1 MLVKYIQIIFVI
13 FLLLIRGETPEMNSK
28 QIKDLIKDVCVQLGE
43 KYAKT
48 EALDIVYATGLVESK
63 YEYIEQIGTGPARSF
78 WQVEPQTA
86 VDNCKNFISARPE
99 LMQRAADI
107 LNIDPYHFIDPQL
120 DNWDWILRTNIAA
133 GILHCRIKYWR
144 IPESIENSP
153 EGLAKY
159 WKEHYNTAEGAG
171 SVEHFL
177 HLTEGKL

>member
-1 MLVKYIQIIFVI
+1 MVGYIQALIII
-13 FLLLIRGETPEMNSK
+13 LLLAIKGDNVSVDNN
-28 QIKDLIKDVCVQLGE
+28 QIKSLIKDVCVQLGE
-43 KYAKT
+43 KYAKE

-78 WQVEPQTA
+78 WQVEPETA

-107 LNIDPYHFIDPQL
+107 LGIDPYHFIDPQP

-144 IPESIENSP
+144 VPESIEHSP

-177 HLTEGKL
+177 LLTKGRL

>member
-1 MLVKYIQIIFVI
+1 MKFIQILLVI
-13 FLLLIRGETPEMNSK
+13 ATIIITGDNVSVNK
-28 QIKDLIKDVCVQLGE
+28 NQIKDLIKDVCIQLGD
-43 KYAKT
+43 KYAKK

-63 YEYIEQIGTGPARSF
+63 YEYIEQIGAGPARSF
-78 WQVEPQTA
+78 WQVEPETA

-107 LNIDPYHFIDPQL
+107 LGIDPYHFIDPQL

-144 IPESIENSP
+144 VPESIENSR

-159 WKEHYNTAEGAG
+159 WKQHYNTPDGAG

>member
-1 MLVKYIQIIFVI
+1 MKIIHILFVFITLNLIGDSVSVKD
-13 FLLLIRGETPEMNSK
+13 T
-28 QIKDLIKDVCVQLGE
+28 QIKSLIKDVCIQLGD
-43 KYAKT
+43 KYAKK

-63 YEYIEQIGTGPARSF
+63 YEYIEQIGPGPAKSF
-78 WQVEPQTA
+78 WQVEPETA

-99 LMQRAADI
+99 LMQAASDI
-107 LNIDPYHFIDPQL
+107 LGIDPYHCIDPQL

-144 IPESIENSP
+144 VPEPIENSK

>member
-1 MLVKYIQIIFVI
+1 MVGYIQALIII
-13 FLLLIRGETPEMNSK
+13 LLLAIKGDNVSVDNN
-28 QIKDLIKDVCVQLGE
+28 QIKSLIKDVCVQLGE
-43 KYAKT
+43 KYAKE
-48 EALDIVYATGLVESK
+48 EALDIIYATGLVESK

-78 WQVEPQTA
+78 WQVEPETA

-107 LNIDPYHFIDPQL
+107 LGIDPYHFIDPQP

-144 IPESIENSP
+144 VPESIEHSP

-177 HLTEGKL
+177 LLTKGRL

>member
-1 MLVKYIQIIFVI
+1 MLMKYIQI
-13 FLLLIRGETPEMNSK
+13 LLIAVVLNITGDNVSVNNN
-28 QIKDLIKDVCVQLGE
+28 QIKKLIKDVCIQLGE
-43 KYAKT
+43 KYAKS

-63 YEYIEQIGTGPARSF
+63 YEYIEQIGAGPAKSF
-78 WQVEPQTA
+78 WQVEPETA

-99 LMQRAADI
+99 LMQRSADI
-107 LNIDPYHFIDPQL
+107 LGIDPYHFIDPQP

-144 IPESIENSP
+144 VPEDIEHSP

-159 WKEHYNTAEGAG
+159 WKEHYNTEEGAG

-177 HLTEGKL
+177 LLTKGKI

>member
-1 MLVKYIQIIFVI
+1 VVKYIQIIFVI
-13 FLLLIRGETPEMNSK
+13 FLLLTRGETPEMNSK

-86 VDNCKNFISARPE
+86 VDNCKNFISTRPE
-99 LMQRAADI
+99 LMQKCADI
-107 LNIDPYHFIDPQL
+107 LGIDPYHFIDPQP

-144 IPESIENSP
+144 VPESIENSP

-177 HLTEGKL
+177 HLTEGKI